1 MDKQSRFARV
11 ILNGFYAYFA
21 EFENI
26 TLAARTR
33 FEQAE
38 WAIMQDFSSRRIDV
52 YKETVMETLEVA
64 RHIAGD
70 QIEEL
75 SFWADT
81 RSLYAELVKGMTN
94 FEIAETFY
102 NSIFNSHFGHRS
114 IRNEY
119 AFVFS
124 PQGDVPPVD
133 MGRVVNHYAVEGNLR
148 RAFSQLLED
157 YAFNIPYENL
167 ERDVTGIVQA
177 IERHLS
183 TRFDVDRAGLELQVL
198 EHHFFRNKASYIV
211 GRLYV
216 EGDQM
221 PFVLPLLH
229 NESDDSPAIYVD
241 AFLFG
246 PDQVSLLFSFTR
258 SYFMV
263 DASIPSQYVLF
274 LQQLM
279 PKKEISEI
287 YSSIGHFR
295 HGKTYFYRTSTRH
308 IRSTDDQFMVAPG
321 IKGMV
326 MTVFTLPSYEY
337 VFKIIKDRFT
347 PPKEVTHQ
355 IVKDKYHLV
364 KRWDRAGR
372 MADTQEFNNLVFDAS
387 RFSPELMDE
396 LYATCPSQIRV
407 NGRAL
412 IIKHCYVERRMNPLN
427 LYLQDASDDEVNE
440 VMNDYGNAIKQLAAA
455 NIFPGDML
463 LKNFGVTR
471 HGRVVFYDY
480 DEIEPLVD
488 CHFRRIPPPRDEMDE
503 MSDQPWYSVGRKISS
518 PRSSACFS
526 PVTRGRGPP
535 STHNMPTSMM
545 PTSGSVSRIKSVTV
559 SLRTFTPIREGS
571 VSRSDKRGPEHGF
584 TVFNSAWSGFVWQC
598 QLRSTVAT
606 WSAAG

>member
-1 MDKQSRFARV
+1 MDRQQRFARV

-33 FEQAE
+33 FEQAQWPRMAE
-38 WAIMQDFSSRRIDV
+38 VSSRRIDI
-52 YKETVMETLEVA
+52 YKDTVMETLSVA
-64 RHIAGD
+64 RQIAGE
-70 QIEEL
+70 QINDL
-75 SFWADT
+75 GFWSAT
-81 RSLYAELVKGMTN
+81 RSIYASLVQGKTN

-102 NSIFNSHFGHRS
+102 NSIFNSHFGHRG

-133 MGRVVNHYAVEGNLR
+133 MGRVVNRYPVAGDPAG
-148 RAFSQLLED
+148 AFSRLLDD
-157 YAFNIPYENL
+157 YAFNIPFEDR
-167 ERDVTGIVQA
+167 ERDVASICAA
-177 IERHLS
+177 IERHM
-183 TRFDVDRAGLELQVL
+183 TAHFDLGRDSVELQVL

-211 GRLYV
+211 GRLYCD
-216 EGDQM
+216 GDQM
-221 PFVLPLLH
+221 PFVLPVLH
-229 NESDDSPAIYVD
+229 NDDPAQPAVYVD

-246 PDQVSLLFSFTR
+246 SDQVSLLFSFTR

-287 YSSIGHFR
+287 YSAIGHFR

-308 IRSTDDQFMVAPG
+308 IRSTEDRFIVAPG

-387 RFSPELMDE
+387 RFSDELMEE
-396 LYATCPSQIRV
+396 LNTTCPSQIRV

-427 LYLQDASDDEVNE
+427 LYLQNATDDEVNE

-480 DEIEPLVD
+480 DEIEPLLD
-488 CHFRRIPPPRDEMDE
+488 CNFRRIPPPRDEMDE
-503 MSDQPWYSVGRKISS
+503 MSGQPWYSVGPKDIFPEEFRLF
-518 PRSSACFS
+518 FS
-526 PVTRGRGPP
+526 GNARAREAFDAQ
-535 STHNMPTSMM
+535 HADLYDADFWIRLQN
-545 PTSGSVSRIKSVTV
+545 K
-559 SLRTFTPIREGS
+559 LREGF
-571 VSRSDKRGPEHGF
+571 VEDFYPYPRRVRFSRPKE
-584 TVFNSAWSGFVWQC
+584 
-598 QLRSTVAT
+598 
-606 WSAAG
+606 AA

>member
-1 MDKQSRFARV
+1 LDRQQRFARV

-33 FEQAE
+33 FEQAQWPRMAE
-38 WAIMQDFSSRRIDV
+38 VSSRRIDI
-52 YKETVMETLEVA
+52 YKETVMETLSVA
-64 RHIAGD
+64 RQIAGE
-70 QIEEL
+70 QINDL
-75 SFWADT
+75 GFWSAT
-81 RSLYAELVKGMTN
+81 RSIYASLVQGKTN

-102 NSIFNSHFGHRS
+102 NSIFNSHFGHRG

-133 MGRVVNHYAVEGNLR
+133 MGRVVNRYPVAGDPAG
-148 RAFSQLLED
+148 AFSRLLDD
-157 YAFNIPYENL
+157 YAFNIPFEDR
-167 ERDVTGIVQA
+167 ERDVASICAA
-177 IERHLS
+177 IERHM
-183 TRFDVDRAGLELQVL
+183 TAHFDLGRDSVELQVL

-211 GRLYV
+211 GRLYCD
-216 EGDQM
+216 GDQM
-221 PFVLPLLH
+221 PFVLPVLH
-229 NESDDSPAIYVD
+229 NDDPAQPAVYVD

-246 PDQVSLLFSFTR
+246 SDQVSLLFSFTR

-287 YSSIGHFR
+287 YSAIGHFR

-308 IRSTDDQFMVAPG
+308 IRSTEDRFIVAPG

-387 RFSPELMDE
+387 RFSDELMEE
-396 LYATCPSQIRV
+396 LNTTCPSQIRV

-427 LYLQDASDDEVNE
+427 LYLQNATDDEVNE

-480 DEIEPLVD
+480 DEIEPLLD
-488 CHFRRIPPPRDEMDE
+488 CNFRRIPPPRDEMDE
-503 MSDQPWYSVGRKISS
+503 MSGQPWYSVGPKDIFPEEFRLF
-518 PRSSACFS
+518 FS
-526 PVTRGRGPP
+526 GNARAREAFDAQ
-535 STHNMPTSMM
+535 HADLYDADFWIRLQN
-545 PTSGSVSRIKSVTV
+545 K
-559 SLRTFTPIREGS
+559 LREGF
-571 VSRSDKRGPEHGF
+571 VEDFYPYPRRVRFSRPKE
-584 TVFNSAWSGFVWQC
+584 
-598 QLRSTVAT
+598 
-606 WSAAG
+606 AA

>member
-1 MDKQSRFARV
+1 MDRQQRFARV

-38 WAIMQDFSSRRIDV
+38 WSSMAEVSSRRIDI
-52 YKETVMETLEVA
+52 YKEIVMETLEVA
-64 RHIAGD
+64 RHIAGQRIND
-70 QIEEL
+70 L
-75 SFWADT
+75 NFWSGT
-81 RSLYAELVKGMTN
+81 RGIYASLVQGMTN

-102 NSIFNSHFGHRS
+102 NSIFNSHFGHRA

-133 MGRVVNHYAVEGNLR
+133 MGRVVNHYPVSGDLSN
-148 RAFSQLLED
+148 AFNQLLDD
-157 YAFNIPYENL
+157 YAFNIPFEDRA
-167 ERDVTGIVQA
+167 RDVASICGA
-177 IERHLS
+177 IERHML
-183 TRFDVDRAGLELQVL
+183 THFDVGRSGVELQVL
-198 EHHFFRNKASYIV
+198 QHHFFRNKASYIV
-211 GRLYV
+211 GRLYCD
-216 EGDQM
+216 GDQM
-221 PFVLPLLH
+221 PFVLPVLH
-229 NESDDSPAIYVD
+229 NDNPAQPAVYVD

-246 PDQVSLLFSFTR
+246 SDQVSLLFSFTR

-287 YSSIGHFR
+287 YSAIGHFR

-308 IRSTDDQFMVAPG
+308 IRSSKDQFMVAPG

-387 RFSPELMDE
+387 RFSEELMEE
-396 LYATCPSQIRV
+396 LTATCPSQIRV

-427 LYLQDASDDEVNE
+427 LYLQDATDDEVNE

-480 DEIEPLVD
+480 DEIEPLLD
-488 CHFRRIPPPRDEMDE
+488 CNFRRIPPPRDEMDE
-503 MSDQPWYSVGRKISS
+503 MAGQPWYSVGPKDIFPEEFRLF
-518 PRSSACFS
+518 FS
-526 PVTRGRGPP
+526 GNARAREAFDAQ
-535 STHNMPTSMM
+535 HADLYDADFWIRLQN
-545 PTSGSVSRIKSVTV
+545 K
-559 SLRTFTPIREGS
+559 LR
-571 VSRSDKRGPEHGF
+571 D
-584 TVFNSAWSGFVWQC
+584 GFVEDFYPYPRRVRFSQR
-598 QLRSTVAT
+598 QE
-606 WSAAG
+606 AA

>member
-1 MDKQSRFARV
+1 MDRQQRFARV

-33 FEQAE
+33 FEQAQWPRMAE
-38 WAIMQDFSSRRIDV
+38 VSSRRIDI
-52 YKETVMETLEVA
+52 YKETVMETLSVA
-64 RHIAGD
+64 RQIAGE
-70 QIEEL
+70 QINDL
-75 SFWADT
+75 GFWSAT
-81 RSLYAELVKGMTN
+81 RSIYASLVQGKTN

-102 NSIFNSHFGHRS
+102 NSIFNSHFGHRG

-133 MGRVVNHYAVEGNLR
+133 MGRVVNRYPVAGDPAG
-148 RAFSQLLED
+148 AFSRLLDD
-157 YAFNIPYENL
+157 YAFNIPFEDR
-167 ERDVTGIVQA
+167 ERDVASICAA
-177 IERHLS
+177 IERHM
-183 TRFDVDRAGLELQVL
+183 TAHFDLGRDSVELQVL

-211 GRLYV
+211 GRFYCD
-216 EGDQM
+216 GDQM
-221 PFVLPLLH
+221 PFVLPVLH
-229 NESDDSPAIYVD
+229 NDDPAQPAVYVD

-246 PDQVSLLFSFTR
+246 SDQVSLLFSFTR

-287 YSSIGHFR
+287 YSAIGHFR

-308 IRSTDDQFMVAPG
+308 IRSTEDRFIVAPG

-387 RFSPELMDE
+387 RFSDELMEE
-396 LYATCPSQIRV
+396 LNTTCPSQIRV

-427 LYLQDASDDEVNE
+427 LYLQNATDDEVNE

-480 DEIEPLVD
+480 DEIEPLLD
-488 CHFRRIPPPRDEMDE
+488 CNFRRIPPPRDEMDE
-503 MSDQPWYSVGRKISS
+503 MSGQPWYSVGPKDIFPEEFRLF
-518 PRSSACFS
+518 FS
-526 PVTRGRGPP
+526 GNARAREAFDAQ
-535 STHNMPTSMM
+535 HADLYDADFWIRLQN
-545 PTSGSVSRIKSVTV
+545 K
-559 SLRTFTPIREGS
+559 LREGF
-571 VSRSDKRGPEHGF
+571 VEDFYPYPRRVRFSRPKE
-584 TVFNSAWSGFVWQC
+584 
-598 QLRSTVAT
+598 
-606 WSAAG
+606 AA

>member
-1 MDKQSRFARV
+1 MDRQQRFARV

-33 FEQAE
+33 FEHAE
-38 WAIMQDFSSRRIDV
+38 WADMAVVSSRRIDI
-52 YKETVMETLEVA
+52 YKERVMETLGVA
-64 RHIAGD
+64 RHIAGEHID
-70 QIEEL
+70 DL
-75 SFWADT
+75 NFWSGT
-81 RSLYAELVKGMTN
+81 RSIYANLVRGMTN

-102 NSIFNSHFGHRS
+102 NSIFNSHFGHRA

-133 MGRVVNHYAVEGNLR
+133 IGRVVNHYAVEGDAAN
-148 RAFSQLLED
+148 AFKRLLDD
-157 YAFNIPYENL
+157 YAFNIPFEDQA
-167 ERDVTGIVQA
+167 RDVANICAA
-177 IERHLS
+177 IERHMAAH
-183 TRFDVDRAGLELQVL
+183 FDVKRSDVELQVL
-198 EHHFFRNKASYIV
+198 EHHFFRNKACYIV
-211 GRLYV
+211 GRFYCD
-216 EGDQM
+216 GDQM
-221 PFVLPLLH
+221 PFVLPVLH
-229 NESDDSPAIYVD
+229 NDNPTQPAVYLD

-246 PDQVSLLFSFTR
+246 SDQVSLLFSFTR

-308 IRSTDDQFMVAPG
+308 IRSTEDQFIVAPG

-387 RFSPELMDE
+387 RFSEALMEELS
-396 LYATCPSQIRV
+396 ATCPSQIRV

-427 LYLQDASDDEVNE
+427 LYLQEATDDEVNE
-440 VMNDYGNAIKQLAAA
+440 VMNDYGNAIKIFFFFINPIHCIQKFLLHRWTLYAGFKEFILKYITIMIIIQLMKK
-455 NIFPGDML
+455 I
-463 LKNFGVTR
+463 LKT
-471 HGRVVFYDY
+471 
-480 DEIEPLVD
+480 
-488 CHFRRIPPPRDEMDE
+488 
-503 MSDQPWYSVGRKISS
+503 SS
-518 PRSSACFS
+518 LC
-526 PVTRGRGPP
+526 
-535 STHNMPTSMM
+535 
-545 PTSGSVSRIKSVTV
+545 
-559 SLRTFTPIREGS
+559 
-571 VSRSDKRGPEHGF
+571 
-584 TVFNSAWSGFVWQC
+584 
-598 QLRSTVAT
+598 
-606 WSAAG
+606 

>member
-1 MDKQSRFARV
+1 MDRQQRFARV

-38 WAIMQDFSSRRIDV
+38 WSSMAEVSSRRIDI
-52 YKETVMETLEVA
+52 YKEIVMETLEVA
-64 RHIAGD
+64 RHIAGQRIND
-70 QIEEL
+70 L
-75 SFWADT
+75 NFWSGT
-81 RSLYAELVKGMTN
+81 RGIYASLVQGMTN

-102 NSIFNSHFGHRS
+102 NSIFNSHFGHRA

-133 MGRVVNHYAVEGNLR
+133 MGRVVNHYPVSGDLSN
-148 RAFSQLLED
+148 AFNRLLDD
-157 YAFNIPYENL
+157 YAFNIPFEDRA
-167 ERDVTGIVQA
+167 RDVASICGA
-177 IERHLS
+177 IERHML
-183 TRFDVDRAGLELQVL
+183 THFDVGRSGVELQVL
-198 EHHFFRNKASYIV
+198 QHHFFRNKASYIV
-211 GRLYV
+211 GRLYCD
-216 EGDQM
+216 GDQM
-221 PFVLPLLH
+221 PFVLPVLH
-229 NESDDSPAIYVD
+229 NDNPAQPAVYVD

-246 PDQVSLLFSFTR
+246 SDQVSLLFSFTR

-287 YSSIGHFR
+287 YSAIGHFR

-308 IRSTDDQFMVAPG
+308 IRSSKDQFMVAPG

-387 RFSPELMDE
+387 RFSEELMEE
-396 LYATCPSQIRV
+396 LTATCPSQIRV

-427 LYLQDASDDEVNE
+427 LYLQDATDDEVNE

-480 DEIEPLVD
+480 DEIEPLLD
-488 CHFRRIPPPRDEMDE
+488 CNFRRIPPPRDEMDE
-503 MSDQPWYSVGRKISS
+503 MAGQPWYSVGPKDIFPEEFRLF
-518 PRSSACFS
+518 FS
-526 PVTRGRGPP
+526 GNARAREAFDAQ
-535 STHNMPTSMM
+535 HADLYDADFWIRLQN
-545 PTSGSVSRIKSVTV
+545 K
-559 SLRTFTPIREGS
+559 LR
-571 VSRSDKRGPEHGF
+571 D
-584 TVFNSAWSGFVWQC
+584 GFVEDFYPYPRRVRFSQR
-598 QLRSTVAT
+598 QE
-606 WSAAG
+606 AA